1 MPMKKLLVSAVCF
14 SQLACTTPIRMSADE
29 LSTYQINCDK
39 REEQYRFLE
48 SQKYTNDQ
56 RLMAALQ
63 MTSIIGIIS
72 NAYNGTGNDS
82 SAAVNMEHEA
92 MIKAQQRQLR
102 QRCLLEDHV
111 NETNKRQ
118 KKFVEQREQSLR

>member
-1 MPMKKLLVSAVCF
+1 MKKLLVSVVCF

-29 LSTYQINCDK
+29 LSTYQVNCDK
-39 REEQYRFLE
+39 REEQYQFLE
-48 SQKYTNDQ
+48 SQRYSEWDRIKS
-56 RLMAALQ
+56 ALQ
-63 MTSIIGIIS
+63 MTSVFGIVS
-72 NAYNGTGNDS
+72 NAYNGTANDS
-82 SAAVNMEHEA
+82 SAAVKMEHEA